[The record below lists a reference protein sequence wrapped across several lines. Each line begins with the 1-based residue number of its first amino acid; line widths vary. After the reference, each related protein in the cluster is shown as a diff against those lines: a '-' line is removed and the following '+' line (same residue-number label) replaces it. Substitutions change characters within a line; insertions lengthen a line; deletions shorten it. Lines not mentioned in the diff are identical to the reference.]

1 MKHGKEDAESQ
12 QMVNV
17 NNHIINEQFSVAQI
31 HNSIDF
37 NKLQSSFISR
47 SLNATFINED
57 TPKERVL
64 QMSIALPQDVG
75 LPPSF
80 VDNFGMS

>member
-17 NNHIINEQFSVAQI
+17 NNHIINEKFSVAQI

-37 NKLQSSFISR
+37 NKL
-47 SLNATFINED
+47 
-57 TPKERVL
+57 
-64 QMSIALPQDVG
+64 
-75 LPPSF
+75 
-80 VDNFGMS
+80 

>member
-37 NKLQSSFISR
+37 NKL
-47 SLNATFINED
+47 
-57 TPKERVL
+57 
-64 QMSIALPQDVG
+64 
-75 LPPSF
+75 
-80 VDNFGMS
+80 